1 MTWLALR
8 GTDGTARRLTSRPMP
23 GVVRRG
29 TLTLELDLS
38 VYAQTQQPVLR
49 YRSGTSA
56 DDVFTLQRMSDGR
69 MHLLRCDGT
78 NVCNL
83 SIGLGR
89 EPVSGWLRLSYH
101 WDADAGRSLLTAE
114 NLTAGTIRQQE
125 LRDAWPLR
133 SEDIHRIFVSATGC
147 HRHPSVSWMALADHL
162 QPVGP
167 APGLAPTTRI
177 GTPDGPR
184 ELESL
189 KAGDLVMTKDAG
201 AQPLLWRGAVLVPS
215 VGAHRMVR
223 LIAPYFGRD
232 TDLVLQP
239 GQRVA
244 ISGTEVE
251 YLFGEEEVL
260 VEARHLVNG
269 ETAHWEPEGS
279 VVACHGLLL
288 RQHCLVEADG
298 CWIDSLYFGR
308 IARNRDLAR
317 TTAPGSTLAEDQLP
331 VHNRP
336 ARRELLDFEAQMLAL
351 ARSRSR
357 APFAA

>member
-1 MTWLALR
+1 MAAQETRVLLPEDLKPINSLEEYKAAGGLQGLEKARSMSGQELIDLITKAGLR
-8 GTDGTARRLTSRPMP
+8 G
-23 GVVRRG
+23 RG
-29 TLTLELDLS
+29 GAGFPTGIKWNT
-38 VYAQTQQPVLR
+38 VYNE
-49 YRSGTSA
+49 SGNKY
-56 DDVFTLQRMSDGR
+56 V
-69 MHLLRCDGT
+69 
-78 NVCNL
+78 VCNFAEGEPGTFKDRYL
-83 SIGLGR
+83 ISKNPYLMFEGL
-89 EPVSGWLRLSYH
+89 LI
-101 WDADAGRSLLTAE
+101 TAHAMNAKE
-114 NLTAGTIRQQE
+114 A
-125 LRDAWPLR
+125 
-133 SEDIHRIFVSATGC
+133 V
-147 HRHPSVSWMALADHL
+147 
-162 QPVGP
+162 
-167 APGLAPTTRI
+167 I
-177 GTPDGPR
+177 GTKEKFTKVVPR
-184 ELESL
+184 ITKVKEELEA
-189 KAGDLVMTKDAG
+189 AGIVEPG
-201 AQPLLWRGAVLVPS
+201 FIRIVLGP
-215 VGAHRMVR
+215 
-223 LIAPYFGRD
+223 D
-232 TDLVLQP
+232 
-239 GQRVA
+239 
-244 ISGTEVE
+244 E